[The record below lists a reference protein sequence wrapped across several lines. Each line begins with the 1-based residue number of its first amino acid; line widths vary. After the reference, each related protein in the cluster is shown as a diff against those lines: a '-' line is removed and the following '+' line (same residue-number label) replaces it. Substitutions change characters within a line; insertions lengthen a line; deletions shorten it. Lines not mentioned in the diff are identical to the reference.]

1 LAGPATE
8 TIVKTGRLIK
18 FPRPGGD
25 IQAYI
30 YRDGATFHGRLY
42 VLRPGG
48 SAEEGPA
55 VHSVSGATETAV
67 ERAVRDWVDA
77 HYPRPS

>member
-1 LAGPATE
+1 
-8 TIVKTGRLIK
+8 VKTGRLLK

-30 YRDGATFHGRLY
+30 YRDGAGFQGRLY
-42 VLRPGG
+42 VL
-48 SAEEGPA
+48 GPEHTSREKGP
-55 VHSVSGATETAV
+55 VHSVSGPTETAV
-67 ERAVRDWVDA
+67 ERAVREWVDA